1 MRYDSYP
8 MNQDDFDTLEHAPEP
23 PSKSQL
29 KREAEAVQQ
38 LGKELV
44 ELPAARF
51 AAMMAKL
58 DLPEDL
64 REALVTCRAIHA
76 RGGRKRQLQ
85 YIGKL
90 MRAID
95 TSTIRQAL
103 EGLAGK
109 DRAEAAVLH
118 RLERWR
124 ERLIA
129 EGDAALAQLLDECP
143 MAERQSLRQ
152 LVMKAR
158 KERDADQPPVAA
170 RALFR
175 ALRELM
181 ANQGDEENEVDG

>member
-1 MRYDSYP
+1 MYDSFP
-8 MNQDDFDTLEHAPEP
+8 MNHDDFDSFDNEAEP

-29 KREAEAVQQ
+29 KREAEAAQE

-51 AAMMAKL
+51 AAMTAKL

-64 REALVTCRAIHA
+64 REALVACRAIHA

-109 DRAEAAVLH
+109 DRAEAAELH

-129 EGDAALAQLLDECP
+129 EGDSALAELLDEYP

-158 KERDADQPPVAA
+158 KEQDAGQAPAAA

-181 ANQGDEENEVDG
+181 AETGEGGNGE

>member
-1 MRYDSYP
+1 MYDSYP
-8 MNQDDFDTLEHAPEP
+8 MNHDEDQYEDEFEP

-29 KREAEAVQQ
+29 KRNAEALQEM
-38 LGKELV
+38 GKTLV

-64 REALVTCRAIHA
+64 REALTICRAIHA

-90 MRAID
+90 MRGID
-95 TSTIRQAL
+95 AEPIRSAL
-103 EGLAGK
+103 EGLVGK
-109 DRAEAAVLH
+109 DRAETALLH
-118 RLERWR
+118 RLEHWR

-129 EGDAALAQLLDECP
+129 EGDTALAELLDEFP

-158 KERDADQPPVAA
+158 KEQEAGQPPAAA

-181 ANQGDEENEVDG
+181 AAGETGNEV

>member
-1 MRYDSYP
+1 MYDAYP
-8 MNQDDFDTLEHAPEP
+8 MNHDEDQDEDEFEP

-29 KREAEAVQQ
+29 KRDAEALQEM
-38 LGKELV
+38 GKTLV

-64 REALVTCRAIHA
+64 REALSTCRAIHA

-90 MRAID
+90 MRGID
-95 TSTIRQAL
+95 AEPIRSAL
-103 EGLAGK
+103 EGK
-109 DRAEAAVLH
+109 DREETALLH
-118 RLERWR
+118 RLEHWR

-129 EGDAALAQLLDECP
+129 EGDTALAELLDEFP
-143 MAERQSLRQ
+143 TAERQGLRQ

-158 KERDADQPPVAA
+158 KEQEAGQPPAAA

-175 ALRELM
+175 ALRELV
-181 ANQGDEENEVDG
+181 ADQGE

>member
-1 MRYDSYP
+1 M
-8 MNQDDFDTLEHAPEP
+8 
-23 PSKSQL
+23 
-29 KREAEAVQQ
+29 
-38 LGKELV
+38 
-44 ELPAARF
+44 
-51 AAMMAKL
+51 
-58 DLPEDL
+58 PEDL
-64 REALVTCRAIHA
+64 REALVACRAIHA

-109 DRAEAAVLH
+109 DRAEAAELH

-129 EGDAALAQLLDECP
+129 EGDSALAE
-143 MAERQSLRQ
+143 LRQ

-158 KERDADQPPVAA
+158 KEQDAGQAPAAA

-181 ANQGDEENEVDG
+181 AETGEGGNGE

>member
-1 MRYDSYP
+1 MYDSYP
-8 MNQDDFDTLEHAPEP
+8 MNHDEDQYDNEFEP

-29 KREAEAVQQ
+29 KREAEAVQEM
-38 LGKELV
+38 GKTLV

-64 REALVTCRAIHA
+64 REALTTCRAIHA

-90 MRAID
+90 MRGID
-95 TSTIRQAL
+95 AEPIRSAL
-103 EGLAGK
+103 EGLEGK
-109 DRAEAAVLH
+109 DRAETALLH
-118 RLERWR
+118 RLEHWR
-124 ERLIA
+124 ERLIT
-129 EGDAALAQLLDECP
+129 EGDTALAELLDEFP
-143 MAERQSLRQ
+143 TAERQGLRQ

-158 KERDADQPPVAA
+158 KEQEAGQPPAAA

-181 ANQGDEENEVDG
+181 AEAGETGDEG